1 MDGKKNNIAK
11 WVDRGINVCFYL
23 CLLVVAYVVLQ
34 VFVVTSFSIPSDSME
49 PTLLP
54 GDKILVEKC
63 ATGARLFDLP
73 AALAR
78 EEVKIY
84 RVPGWRKFRRNDVL
98 VFNFPYREGRW
109 DSIAFDVT
117 KYFVKRCI
125 ALPGDTVEI
134 RGGYY
139 HLRGVDAPVGNL
151 QAQAQVAALTE
162 ADTMRVVL
170 DSYPWDKTLGWT
182 IQHFG
187 PLAVPRRG
195 QTVRYFVNFVLLL
208 ALCACG
214 WFLYDQS
221 RQPTVDLVAETKL
234 KVDVPELVLATI
246 EARKSDENA
255 RISGTPIDADC
266 FVWGPFEGR
275 QMIAVQSTLKQRG
288 LLQKAEISDRFLPDR
303 WIVYLGPYS
312 NDIAVRAF
320 VKQFRQQGYKNV
332 RPILSGAL
340 SYGVEIETF
349 ESKEQAQAW
358 INDKKA
364 PDVKGLRVTNRLGE
378 PSDKVDLVFRNL
390 TEDQRQALFAIWK
403 RWQGTEI
410 QNCSFYQK

>member
-1 MDGKKNNIAK
+1 M
-11 WVDRGINVCFYL
+11 
-23 CLLVVAYVVLQ
+23 
-34 VFVVTSFSIPSDSME
+34 
-49 PTLLP
+49 
-54 GDKILVEKC
+54 
-63 ATGARLFDLP
+63 
-73 AALAR
+73 
-78 EEVKIY
+78 
-84 RVPGWRKFRRNDVL
+84 
-98 VFNFPYREGRW
+98 
-109 DSIAFDVT
+109 
-117 KYFVKRCI
+117 
-125 ALPGDTVEI
+125 
-134 RGGYY
+134 
-139 HLRGVDAPVGNL
+139 
-151 QAQAQVAALTE
+151 
-162 ADTMRVVL
+162 
-170 DSYPWDKTLGWT
+170 
-182 IQHFG
+182 
-187 PLAVPRRG
+187 
-195 QTVRYFVNFVLLL
+195 RYFVNFVLLL

-349 ESKEQAQAW
+349 ESKERAQAW